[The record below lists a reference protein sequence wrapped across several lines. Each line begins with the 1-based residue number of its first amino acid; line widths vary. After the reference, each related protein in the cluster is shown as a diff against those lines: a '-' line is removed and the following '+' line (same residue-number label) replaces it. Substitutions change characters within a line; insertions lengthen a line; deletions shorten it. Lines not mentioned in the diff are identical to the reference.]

1 MKEPAGRP
9 VTIASSKQPHTYQ
22 VPGDTLRPNPG
33 KSPQKRGVKVQ
44 TTKQAKPA
52 TSHGF
57 PPELVG
63 PSPIVPIQVEGI
75 YTKALLD
82 TGAQVTL
89 LYSDFYEKHLRHLP
103 LQKLEELEIWG
114 LGTQNF
120 PYDGY
125 LPIKLTFDPS
135 VAGKAE
141 TFDTLA
147 VVCPRPP
154 GADRSSLI
162 IGTNTDLVRRLLTP
176 LAQVQSTPA
185 VKVHPMLAQVYQN
198 LVHEQKAPAEGV
210 GKIWRLDKSEKILQ
224 PGEVVCLKASI
235 KLTWRQPGP
244 FIVLET
250 DREKEDKE
258 LEIIPELLSTKAL
271 KRSGGKVSVSV
282 RNTTTSPVKVP
293 ARVLLGQVN
302 QATPVLPYDI
312 VGGQEGEIPME
323 EFYPKN
329 TPLTPDWME
338 RAKTQLLRWRT
349 AFSKSEFDVGLAKSA
364 EHRIRLEE
372 DKPFRER
379 VRRIPLGDLEDLR
392 EQLAELK
399 KTGVIRESRSP
410 YASPIVVVRK
420 KNGSLRLCIDYR
432 TLNRRT
438 IPDQYTTPRIEDA
451 LQSLSGA
458 KWFSVL
464 DLKSGYY
471 QIPMHPEDREKTAF
485 ITPVGF
491 FEFNRMP
498 QGLSGAPA
506 TFQRLMEKTVGDMN
520 LIEVLVYLDDV
531 IVFGRTLEEHEERLE
546 KVLRR
551 LHDEGL
557 KISMEKCQFYQP
569 SVSYLGHI
577 VSAEGV
583 ATDPQKLEAVTSWP
597 RPTNVTELRSFLGF
611 CSYYRRFVEGF
622 AKIAHPLTE
631 LLKNQE
637 EAGLDS
643 DKPGKPKEGPRKK
656 KESIKDQWTPQCEE
670 TFRQLKWSLTT
681 APVLAYADPTRP
693 YELHVDASRDGLG
706 GVLYQEYD
714 RHLRPIAYVSRSLT
728 PAERNY
734 PTHKLE
740 FLALKWAVVD
750 KLKDYLYGA
759 EFVIKTD
766 NNPLT
771 YLLTTAKLDATGHR
785 WLAALSAFTFS
796 LKYRP
801 GVGNRD
807 ADALSRRPHCS
818 QDHSGGWTHLTP
830 EGVRAL
836 CEGAE
841 QQVKGGA
848 RAEEVGVSAAGVPK
862 CYCNVTQ
869 IEEEGLPK
877 LSRKDLRRDQQEDP
891 LCGLVLK
898 ALESQH
904 PDLLL
909 QSAQKEAR
917 LLRKEWDRLQLQQGV
932 VYRRGPSE
940 DSEEKWQLFLPEK
953 HREKVL
959 IALHDHHG
967 HLGSERTLQLV
978 RDRFYWPYMRTEV
991 ESYCHSC
998 LRCIQRKTLPQRAA
1012 PMGHLESQGPMDLV
1026 CIDFLCL
1033 ESDLSGQG
1041 NILVVTDHFTRYA
1054 QAFPTRDQQAS
1065 TVAKTLVEKFFIHYG
1080 LPQRI
1085 HSDQGRDFESTLI
1098 RRLLDLLG
1106 IKKSRTTPYH
1116 PQGDPQPERFNRTLL
1131 NMLGTLAS
1139 EQKQQWS
1146 KHITAMVH
1154 AYNSTVS
1161 DATGYSPYRLMFG
1174 REARLPVD
1182 LAFGTSLDHTSETS
1196 HRGYVD
1202 RLRRSLKAA
1211 YEKAQATSD
1220 TRGSRNKR
1228 NFDLKVRIQ
1237 DLQPG
1242 DRVLL
1247 RNLGIPGKHKLA
1259 DRWKSQPYIVCKRLP
1274 GLPVYQIKPEGSTGP
1289 LKIWHRNHLLPLTE
1303 AVRITPRQE
1312 LPSTSTAVPRPVT
1325 RSQSGSLAT
1334 EDSEEEE
1341 MEISW
1346 LWSPEM
1352 PGVDAN
1358 CPPHRGGKDNGIL
1371 RPEAPEFVPQN
1382 GHSEDHSS
1390 FNDIEVQESAV
1401 GEDSTCSK
1409 IVPTPKRQRVKREI
1423 HAPKRLTYDV
1433 LGECSDQTRFTA
1445 KRNSEMPGFST
1456 LNSEREN
1463 PNSPLDTSVPDTT
1476 VSAVSAQNS
1485 LPSHE
1490 NWWEAPL
1497 SVLCNRLEAKMC
1509 NRAKI
1514 LNVFGD
1520 QRFKAG
1526 GVCSTGIFVM

>member
-1 MKEPAGRP
+1 MDPITVARWCGTEGARSEASVAIALPGETWDSEQIKKVVKALSPNRKAWVIAIRPDCETSHTYALLEWRTEVPENFRGPSVQLAGGTKLYLTHPEGSGQSTANSSLVKPTALGFDQKTTPAHTSSRPPQGKVKPVYGKYRGGSQSEQQLSDLKRQCRTIQERFKEASGVIAGHIEELSVSCKDSNNSKLSSRSASVPSRRTKNRLPEVTIRKDFKIEGRIGEKDLFQLWRSGTLPPSVSKPAEDRSKGPEAGGKLQRAPVKESAGRP
-9 VTIASSKQPHTYQ
+9 VTIVNSKQPYA
-22 VPGDTLRPNPG
+22 VPVPSDPRGSKLKKHPR
-33 KSPQKRGVKVQ
+33 KKGVKVR
-44 TTKQAKPA
+44 TTKQTNLA
-52 TSHGF
+52 TPRGF

-89 LYSDFYEKHLRHLP
+89 LYRDFYEKHLRHLP

-120 PYDGY
+120 PYDGF

-135 VAGKAE
+135 VAGEAE
-141 TFDTLA
+141 VFDALA

-154 GADRSSLI
+154 GADKSSII
-162 IGTNTDLVRRLLTP
+162 IGTNTNLVRRLLTP
-176 LAQVQSTPA
+176 LMQKQDTSAI
-185 VKVHPMLAQVYQN
+185 KIHPILTQVYQN
-198 LVHEQKAPAEGV
+198 LLHEQRAPAEGV
-210 GKIWRLDKSEKILQ
+210 GRVWRLDRREKVIQ
-224 PGEVVCLKASI
+224 PGEVVCLRASV
-235 KLTWRQPGP
+235 KLTWEQPGP

-250 DREKEDKE
+250 DRKQGNNE
-258 LEIIPELLSTKAL
+258 LEIVPELLPTKLL
-271 KRSGGKVSVSV
+271 KRKRGKVSVSV
-282 RNTTTSPVKVP
+282 RNTTTSPVKMP
-293 ARVLLGQVN
+293 ARVLLGEVQP
-302 QATPVLPYDI
+302 ATPVPPYEMLKE
-312 VGGQEGEIPME
+312 QGEEILLG
-323 EFYPKN
+323 EFFPKN
-329 TPLTPDWME
+329 TPLSPEWME
-338 RAKTQLLRWRT
+338 RAKTQLLKWRM
-349 AFSKSEFDVGLAKSA
+349 AFSKNEFDVGLAKSA
-364 EHRIRLEE
+364 EHKIRLEE

-399 KTGVIRESRSP
+399 RTGIIRESRSP

-546 KVLRR
+546 KVLSR
-551 LHDEGL
+551 LHEEGL
-557 KISMEKCQFYQP
+557 KLSMEKCKFYQS

-583 ATDPQKLEAVTSWP
+583 ATDPQKLDAVTSWP

-637 EAGLDS
+637 GAGS
-643 DKPGKPKEGPRKK
+643 DPDGPGKPKEGPRKK
-656 KESIKDQWTPQCEE
+656 KESIEDQWTTQCEE
-670 TFRQLKWSLTT
+670 AFVQLKRSLTT
-681 APVLAYADPTRP
+681 APVLAYADPARP

-714 RHLRPIAYVSRSLT
+714 GHLRPIAYVSRSLT

-750 KLKDYLYGA
+750 KLRDYLYGA

-785 WLAALSAFTFS
+785 WLAALSGFTFS

-807 ADALSRRPHCS
+807 ADALSRRPHYDWNS
-818 QDHSGGWTHLTP
+818 PEGWTQLTP

-841 QQVKGGA
+841 QPAKGGA
-848 RAEEVGVSAAGVPK
+848 RAEEVGVSAVG
-862 CYCNVTQ
+862 
-869 IEEEGLPK
+869 
-877 LSRKDLRRDQQEDP
+877 
-891 LCGLVLK
+891 
-898 ALESQH
+898 
-904 PDLLL
+904 
-909 QSAQKEAR
+909 SAKKEAR
-917 LLRKEWDRLQLQQGV
+917 LLCKEWSRLQLKQGV
-932 VYRRGPSE
+932 VYRRAPSE
-940 DSEEKWQLFLPEK
+940 DLEEKWQLFLPEK
-953 HREKVL
+953 HRERVL

-978 RDRFYWPYMRTEV
+978 KDRFYWPYMRSEV
-991 ESYCHSC
+991 ENYCRSC
-998 LRCIQRKTLPQRAA
+998 LRCIQRKSLPQRAA
-1012 PMGHLESQGPMDLV
+1012 PMGHMESHGPMDLV
-1026 CIDFLCL
+1026 CIDFLCV

-1054 QAFPTRDQQAS
+1054 QAFPARDQQAP
-1065 TVAKTLVEKFFIHYG
+1065 TVAKILVEKFFIHYG

-1098 RRLLDLLG
+1098 RQLLDLLD
-1106 IKKSRTTPYH
+1106 IK
-1116 PQGDPQPERFNRTLL
+1116 
-1131 NMLGTLAS
+1131 
-1139 EQKQQWS
+1139 
-1146 KHITAMVH
+1146 
-1154 AYNSTVS
+1154 
-1161 DATGYSPYRLMFG
+1161 
-1174 REARLPVD
+1174 
-1182 LAFGTSLDHTSETS
+1182 
-1196 HRGYVD
+1196 
-1202 RLRRSLKAA
+1202 
-1211 YEKAQATSD
+1211 
-1220 TRGSRNKR
+1220 
-1228 NFDLKVRIQ
+1228 
-1237 DLQPG
+1237 
-1242 DRVLL
+1242 
-1247 RNLGIPGKHKLA
+1247 NLGLPPITHKGIHNPK
-1259 DRWKSQPYIVCKRLP
+1259 DSI
-1274 GLPVYQIKPEGSTGP
+1274 
-1289 LKIWHRNHLLPLTE
+1289 
-1303 AVRITPRQE
+1303 E
-1312 LPSTSTAVPRPVT
+1312 LS
-1325 RSQSGSLAT
+1325 
-1334 EDSEEEE
+1334 
-1341 MEISW
+1341 
-1346 LWSPEM
+1346 
-1352 PGVDAN
+1352 
-1358 CPPHRGGKDNGIL
+1358 
-1371 RPEAPEFVPQN
+1371 
-1382 GHSEDHSS
+1382 
-1390 FNDIEVQESAV
+1390 
-1401 GEDSTCSK
+1401 STC
-1409 IVPTPKRQRVKREI
+1409 
-1423 HAPKRLTYDV
+1423 
-1433 LGECSDQTRFTA
+1433 
-1445 KRNSEMPGFST
+1445 
-1456 LNSEREN
+1456 
-1463 PNSPLDTSVPDTT
+1463 
-1476 VSAVSAQNS
+1476 
-1485 LPSHE
+1485 
-1490 NWWEAPL
+1490 
-1497 SVLCNRLEAKMC
+1497 
-1509 NRAKI
+1509 
-1514 LNVFGD
+1514 
-1520 QRFKAG
+1520 
-1526 GVCSTGIFVM
+1526 

>member
-1 MKEPAGRP
+1 MKESTGRP
-9 VTIASSKQPHTYQ
+9 VVIASSTPTHMPLAAGVTNKPRKKSERL
-22 VPGDTLRPNPG
+22 PRP
-33 KSPQKRGVKVQ
+33 KAKVQ
-44 TTKQAKPA
+44 ATKQVKGTAI
-52 TSHGF
+52 SGF
-57 PPELVG
+57 PPQLVG

-89 LYSDFYEKHLRHLP
+89 LYRDFYDRHLKHLP

-125 LPIKLTFDPS
+125 LPVRLTFDPS
-135 VAGKAE
+135 TAGEAE
-141 TFDTLA
+141 TFDALA
-147 VVCPRPP
+147 IVCPRPP
-154 GADRSSLI
+154 GADKNSLI
-162 IGTNTDLVRRLLTP
+162 IGTNTDLVRRLLAP
-176 LAQVQSTPA
+176 LVLQKGTLPT
-185 VKVHPMLAQVYQN
+185 KIHPMLAQTYRDLRQ
-198 LVHEQKAPAEGV
+198 EEEAPEEGV
-210 GKIWRLDKSEKILQ
+210 GKIWLLNRKKKLVQ
-224 PGEVVCLKASI
+224 PGEVICLRASV
-235 KLTWRQPGP
+235 KLSWKKPGP
-244 FIVLET
+244 FIVLENT
-250 DREKEDKE
+250 SQEEKKGLE
-258 LEIIPELLSTKAL
+258 LISEVLPTRVLRRTH
-271 KRSGGKVSVSV
+271 GKVLVSV
-282 RNTTTSPVKVP
+282 RNVAAVPVRVP
-293 ARVLLGQVN
+293 ARLLLGQVSP
-302 QATPVLPYDI
+302 ATPVAACGLT
-312 VGGQEGEIPME
+312 EGPAAEIPAE

-329 TPLTPDWME
+329 TPLTPAWRE
-338 RAKTQLLRWRT
+338 RAKAQLLKWRA

-364 EHRIRLEE
+364 SHRIRLEE

-399 KTGVIRESRSP
+399 RTGIIRESRSP

-451 LQSLSGA
+451 LQSLAGA

-471 QIPMHPEDREKTAF
+471 QIPMCPEDKEKTAF

-520 LIEVLVYLDDV
+520 LLEVLVYLDDV

-546 KVLRR
+546 KVLKR

-557 KISMEKCQFYQP
+557 KLSMEKCQFYQP
-569 SVSYLGHI
+569 SVNYLGHI
-577 VSAEGV
+577 VSEEGV
-583 ATDPQKLEAVTSWP
+583 ATDPKKLDAVTSWP

-631 LLKNQE
+631 LLKKQE
-637 EAGLDS
+637 EVS
-643 DKPGKPKEGPRKK
+643 ESPEQSRKPKEGFRRK
-656 KESIKDQWTPQCEE
+656 KESIQDQWTPECEE
-670 TFRQLKWSLTT
+670 AFRQLKWSLTT
-681 APVLAYADPTRP
+681 APVLAYADPAKP
-693 YELHVDASRDGLG
+693 YELHVDASREGLG
-706 GVLYQEYD
+706 GVLYQE
-714 RHLRPIAYVSRSLT
+714 HEGHMRPIAYVSRSLT

-734 PTHKLE
+734 ATHKLE

-759 EFVIKTD
+759 EFVVKTD

-807 ADALSRRPHCS
+807 ADALSRRPHDPRNPS
-818 QDHSGGWTHLTP
+818 EDWTQLTP

-836 CEGAE
+836 WEGTS
-841 QQVKGGA
+841 QYRKSGA
-848 RAEEVGVSAAGVPK
+848 RAEEVGVSSAGVPR
-862 CYCNVTQ
+862 CYCNVSQ
-869 IEEEGLPK
+869 VVQQGLPK
-877 LSRKDLRRDQQEDP
+877 LSRMDLRRDQEEDP
-891 LCGLVLK
+891 LCGLVLE
-898 ALESQH
+898 ALQH
-904 PDLLL
+904 QQSDVLRKSPKKEAQLLL
-909 QSAQKEAR
+909 
-917 LLRKEWDRLQLQQGV
+917 KEWDRLQLHQGV
-932 VYRRGPSE
+932 VYRKGPSDGPE
-940 DSEEKWQLFLPEK
+940 AKWQLLLPGK
-953 HREKVL
+953 HRERVL

-967 HLGSERTLQLV
+967 HLGAERTLQLV
-978 RDRFYWPYMRTEV
+978 RDRFYWPHMRKEV

-1041 NILVVTDHFTRYA
+1041 DILVVTDHFTRYA
-1054 QAFPTRDQQAS
+1054 QAFPTRDQQAT
-1065 TVAKTLVEKFFIHYG
+1065 TVAKTLVEKFFVHYG
-1080 LPQRI
+1080 LPKRI
-1085 HSDQGRDFESTLI
+1085 HSDQGRDFESKLI
-1098 RRLLDLLG
+1098 KRLMDLLG
-1106 IKKSRTTPYH
+1106 IQKSRTTPYH

-1131 NMLGTLAS
+1131 NMLGTLTA
-1139 EQKQQWS
+1139 EQKPHWS
-1146 KHITAMVH
+1146 RHITALVH
-1154 AYNSTVS
+1154 AYNSTKS

-1182 LAFGTSLDHTSETS
+1182 LAFGSSLDHTSETS

-1202 RLRRSLKAA
+1202 RLRRSLKIA
-1211 YEKAQATSD
+1211 YEQAQATSNS
-1220 TRGSRNKR
+1220 RENRNKR

-1259 DRWKSQPYIVCKRLP
+1259 DRWRSQPYVVCRKLP
-1274 GLPVYQIKPEGSTGP
+1274 GLPVYEIKPEGNTGP
-1289 LKIWHRNHLLPLTE
+1289 VKTWHRNHLLPLTE
-1303 AVRITPRQE
+1303 AVRISTE
-1312 LPSTSTAVPRPVT
+1312 GESPSTSTDVCRPIT
-1325 RSQSGSLAT
+1325 RSQLAPST
-1334 EDSEEEE
+1334 DEDEEVGL
-1341 MEISW
+1341 SW
-1346 LWSPEM
+1346 LWPPEASETDTDTSSE
-1352 PGVDAN
+1352 VDEVN
-1358 CPPHRGGKDNGIL
+1358 NGTL
-1371 RPEAPEFVPQN
+1371 RAEAPEFVPATHPAKEPSTLIYPPSLVTK
-1382 GHSEDHSS
+1382 GRDD
-1390 FNDIEVQESAV
+1390 DICKK
-1401 GEDSTCSK
+1401 GID
-1409 IVPTPKRQRVKREI
+1409 TPKVQRAKRDI
-1423 HAPKRLTYDV
+1423 RPPRRLTYDT
-1433 LGECSDQTRFTA
+1433 LGECSEASQFVS
-1445 KRNSEMPGFST
+1445 KRNLELPGPST
-1456 LNSEREN
+1456 FDSVRDS
-1463 PNSPLDTSVPDTT
+1463 PISPLGTSVPDTV
-1476 VSAVSAQNS
+1476 VSAVSAQDS
-1485 LPSHE
+1485 FPSYD

-1497 SVLCNRLEAKMC
+1497 SVLYDRIEAKIQDRASNLNLFGGP
-1509 NRAKI
+1509 NR
-1514 LNVFGD
+1514 
-1520 QRFKAG
+1520 
-1526 GVCSTGIFVM
+1526 